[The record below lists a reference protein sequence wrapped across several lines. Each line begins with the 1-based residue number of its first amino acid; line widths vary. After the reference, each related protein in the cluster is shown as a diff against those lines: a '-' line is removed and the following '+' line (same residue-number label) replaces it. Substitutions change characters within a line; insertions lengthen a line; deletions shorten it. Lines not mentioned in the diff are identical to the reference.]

1 MSRRHA
7 NESSEPTSRL
17 YVGQLP
23 YAATGEH
30 LRAHFERYG
39 LVEDAVVIAD
49 GDGRSR
55 GFGFVS
61 FAAIETSMAAF
72 AEQQEID
79 GRAVCHKR
87 GIFCVSR
94 LPLLAKFLWSY
105 PPVPWCVFFPVC
117 CALRS

>member
-39 LVEDAVVIAD
+39 LVEDAVGIAA

-79 GRAVCHKR
+79 GRAVCCMR
-87 GIFCVSR
+87 GIFYVSSNAAR
-94 LPLLAKFLWSY
+94 
-105 PPVPWCVFFPVC
+105 
-117 CALRS
+117 